1 MNFIESL
8 KGAMKSLVGNKMRAF
23 LTMLGIIIGISS
35 VITMT
40 AIGKGGQENI
50 VGDLKK
56 SGYGNFTIA
65 ADKEDERFRWKYLLD
80 DEIINK
86 LKQSGYFTAVSPQI
100 SQMVFVKIKN
110 RNEMVNMTAITPA
123 YQDIDGVEI
132 IAGRAITPFE
142 YEEGEKVI
150 MVDHLT
156 AKDLFGGSREALG
169 QKIDLIKGRKGSRI
183 TYKIVGVYPNPLEQ
197 MVKVMG
203 GRRIPRYARIPQK
216 TYEKV
221 YETKGS
227 GYDKIIIKS
236 KNPEQLSEDLA
247 RAKFLMEEITET
259 VDLYEI
265 STVSN
270 AAASFDSIL
279 TTLNIFVTFVAGIS
293 LFVGGIG
300 VMNIMLVSVVERTKE
315 IGIRKALGARNKD
328 ILVQFLMESVI
339 LTGLGGG
346 IGVIFG
352 ITLALVVGTVVN
364 IPPIFTMSSIVISL
378 GISTLIGIVFGVA
391 PARKAAQ
398 LNPIDA
404 LRAE

>member
-80 DEIINK
+80 DEIIKK
-86 LKQSGYFTAVSPQI
+86 LKESGQFTAVSPQI
-100 SQMVFVKIKN
+100 SQMMLVKIKN
-110 RNEMVNMTAITPA
+110 RNEMVNMTAITPS
-123 YQDIDGVEI
+123 YQEIDGVEL
-132 IAGRAITPFE
+132 IAGRSITPFE
-142 YEEGEKVI
+142 YEAGEKVI

-156 AKDLFGGSREALG
+156 ARDLFGSEREALG
-169 QKIDLIKGRKGSRI
+169 QKIDLVKGRKGSKI

-247 RAKFLMEEITET
+247 KAKILMEEITET

-315 IGIRKALGARNKD
+315 IGIRKALGARNRD
-328 ILVQFLMESVI
+328 ILIQFLMESVI

-352 ITLALVVGTVVN
+352 VTLALVVGSIVN
-364 IPPIFTMSSIVISL
+364 IPPIFTISSIVISL
-378 GISTLIGIVFGVA
+378 GISTLIGIIFGVA